1 MSLSKKYLMKGLT
14 EMSKPIIAIVGRP
27 NVGKSSLFNKITGK
41 RLSIVEDT
49 PGVTRDRI
57 YADAEWSGKSFTLID
72 TGGIEPDGGD
82 ILLSQMR
89 EQASIAIDTADVIIL
104 ITDVKTG
111 VTSADRDIATLLR
124 RASKPVVLCVN
135 KVDSVGAMPSEFYEF
150 YNLGLGEPVAV
161 SSVHGTGTGDLLD
174 AAFKHIDFREFEN
187 NDEDIIK
194 VALIG
199 KPNVGKS
206 SLTNYILGENR
217 MIVSDIPGTT
227 RDAVDV
233 QIENQHGK
241 FCLIDTAGIR
251 KKKKIDETIEHYS
264 VLRSFAAVDRADVC
278 IIMLD
283 ANEGVTAQD
292 TKIAGFANDKGK
304 ALVIAVNK
312 WDIAQKETGTME
324 KLKKDIYRDLSFMDF
339 APIVFIS
346 AKTGQR
352 VDKLMTLILQTAAQN
367 RRRITTGML
376 NEFLSDATAR
386 VQPPSDKGKR
396 LKIYY
401 MTQASVCPPTFIFFV
416 NRSDLFHFSYKRY
429 LENRLR
435 AVFGFEGSPIRF
447 IVRER
452 GEDGKI

>member
-1 MSLSKKYLMKGLT
+1 
-14 EMSKPIIAIVGRP
+14 MSKPIIAIVGRP

-82 ILLSQMR
+82 TLLSQMR

-376 NEFLSDATAR
+376 NEFLSEATAR

-435 AVFGFEGSPIRF
+435 AVFGFEGSPVRF